1 MFIENTYNL
10 SYGGQGSSFIDIY
23 GLTRVSM
30 IGDVY
35 NGVGEIIQDIIL
47 NDVAELT
54 YPGNFYN
61 I

>member
-1 MFIENTYNL
+1 
-10 SYGGQGSSFIDIY
+10 
-23 GLTRVSM
+23 M